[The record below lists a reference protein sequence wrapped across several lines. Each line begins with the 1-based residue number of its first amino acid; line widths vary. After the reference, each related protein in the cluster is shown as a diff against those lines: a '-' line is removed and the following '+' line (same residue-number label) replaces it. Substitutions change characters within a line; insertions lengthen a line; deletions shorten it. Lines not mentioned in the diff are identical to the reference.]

1 MNFKQLYERLIQQ
14 VSSDV
19 NKSIDAKD
27 KGAVTAATIIDMP
40 IGVMMF
46 KKITEFNDA
55 VKKLCNFN
63 DDCVYINP
71 YALYTHTY
79 TDEELIS
86 YENDLS
92 NKHDG
97 KFLGNFNI
105 CFGIEDANSN
115 SPSPSIYT
123 NIKVYYG
130 QSNKRTYYE
139 QGGATKM
146 IEDSDIAT
154 SNTYIVYERQGETQ
168 AADFKRVYK
177 INNLSG
183 VVKLGQ
189 YYNLFEL
196 IKIMYDN
203 RYEISNYYEI
213 KNYVQSIDDII
224 EQDKGAYIDKFMIPL
239 LEKNNYDYTIEKQL
253 VKEKIILS

>member
-1 MNFKQLYERLIQQ
+1 MNFKQLYERLIQR
-14 VSSDV
+14 VSSDI
-19 NKSIDAKD
+19 NKSIDVID
-27 KGAVTAATIIDMP
+27 KGVTTAATIIDMP
-40 IGVMMF
+40 IGVMMI

-63 DDCVYINP
+63 DDSVYTNP
-71 YALYTHTY
+71 YALYTNTY
-79 TDEELIS
+79 TDGELIL

-123 NIKVYYG
+123 KIRVYYG
-130 QSNKRTYYE
+130 QSNKRIYFE

-146 IEDSDIAT
+146 IEDSNIAK
-154 SNTYIVYERQGETQ
+154 SDTYIEYERQGETQ
-168 AADFKRVYK
+168 AAYFKRVYK

-189 YYNLFEL
+189 YDELFEL

-213 KNYVQSIDDII
+213 NNYVQSIDDII
-224 EQDKGAYIDKFMIPL
+224 KKDRGAYIDKFMIPL
-239 LEKNNYDYTIEKQL
+239 LEKNNYDYTIE
-253 VKEKIILS
+253 